1 MKNDPE
7 ALKKTYQIELQDTP
21 YDTLLEIGRKRG
33 YLQKGQIDENRLMK
47 SFVKDIRENKLGKLT
62 WESVD
67 D

>member
-1 MKNDPE
+1 M
-7 ALKKTYQIELQDTP
+7 LFRSKKTYQIELQDTP